1 MAKDNKKTLAISK
14 SLKISKAQQYTL
26 LEVLITSLLLGVTIV
41 LSIWLVKYI
50 VFNNKLSAEYGKTIR
65 AYEDTI
71 INIGVCNPGGDK
83 KLSDAELASCDP
95 NSINIQDIPETLR
108 YNVLVEMANNQS
120 LESVARESQAV
131 CYDGNEKVDFS
142 KEYQKATSDKEKEQA
157 LKMMSMCSA
166 LRVIPDAL
174 PGQENL
180 EATMASL
187 NQIFLLT
194 GTEPE
199 TLSAD
204 DQEMAVVEDEGAET
218 DPTESSSL
226 QKIPITFSM
235 KAPLVTVQK
244 LLENLEISIRTFHIK
259 TANFEWSNGV
269 LETTVNSDAYY
280 SNDLKAREFDKT
292 VYGGDKATTVG
303 SSSATTGVT
312 TTEEK

>member
-14 SLKISKAQQYTL
+14 SFKISKAQQYTL

-41 LSIWLVKYI
+41 LSIWLIKYI
-50 VFNNKLSAEYGKTIR
+50 VFNNKLSAEYGEAIR
-65 AYEDTI
+65 AYESTI
-71 INIGVCNPGGDK
+71 INVGVCNPGGDK
-83 KLSDAELASCDP
+83 KLSDAELTSCDP
-95 NSINIQDIPETLR
+95 NSISIQDIPETLR

-120 LESVARESQAV
+120 LESVARESQTV
-131 CYDGNEKVDFS
+131 CYDNNKKIDFS

-199 TLSAD
+199 SLAAD
-204 DQEMAVVEDEGAET
+204 DQDIAILGSEGTTTDAEA
-218 DPTESSSL
+218 SSL
-226 QKIPITFSM
+226 QSIPIAFSM
-235 KAPLVTVQK
+235 KAPLSMMQK

-259 TANFEWSNGV
+259 TANFEWSDGA
-269 LETTVNSDAYY
+269 LEAKISSDAYY
-280 SNDLKAREFDKT
+280 SNDLKAREFYKT
-292 VYGGDKATTVG
+292 VHGGDKPTTIG
-303 SSSATTGVT
+303 DNSSTANVT
-312 TTEEK
+312 TTEGE